1 MVFKKVDVCII
12 GSGIVGL
19 AVGLRISKQFPN
31 IKLLILDKED
41 GVARHQT
48 GHNSGVIHAGLY
60 YPPES
65 YKAQWCTTGAKLL
78 IDYCKNYDIPYEL
91 SGKLVIAADSSEEK
105 RLNDLYD
112 RGVSNGVQGLRKL
125 NRDQLTK
132 IEPNVAGTSGIY
144 SPNTGIVDY
153 TKISE
158 SFASNIIQDNAEIL
172 TGCQVISIVSKN
184 QGVFL
189 ETTKGDIESK
199 TIINCAGLH
208 ADDIANKMDV
218 DIDVRIIPFRGE
230 YYTVKPRN
238 SLFIRG
244 LIYPVPDSR
253 FPFLGVHFTKR
264 IDGSIEAGPNAVL
277 AFAREGYKKTD
288 FDIKEILGLLGYS
301 GFWYMSFKYWKMGL
315 DEQMRS
321 ISKRLFVKSLQKLVP
336 SINEADLIVGGSGVR
351 AQAVDRKGG
360 IIQDFKII
368 QSPSAVH
375 VLNAPSPAATSSL
388 SISQHIV
395 DVAKKQFGWV

>member
-1 MVFKKVDVCII
+1 MGFKKVDVWII

-41 GVARHQT
+41 AVARHQT

-60 YPPES
+60 YPPGS
-65 YKAQWCTTGAKLL
+65 YKAQWCTTGAKFL

-91 SGKLVIAADSSEEK
+91 SGKLVIASDSSEEK
-105 RLNDLYD
+105 TLNDLYD

-125 NRDQLTK
+125 NKDQLTE
-132 IEPNVAGTSGIY
+132 IEPNVVGNSAIY

-153 TKISE
+153 TKVSE
-158 SFASNIIQDNAEIL
+158 SFASNIIQGNAEIL
-172 TGCQVISIVSKN
+172 TGCQVMDIVSKN
-184 QGVFL
+184 EGVFL

-199 TIINCAGLH
+199 TIINCAGLQ
-208 ADDIANKMDV
+208 ADDIAKKMDV
-218 DIDVRIIPFRGE
+218 EIDVRIIPFRGE
-230 YYTVKPRN
+230 YYTVKPRD

-244 LIYPVPDSR
+244 LIYPVPDPR

-288 FDIKEILGLLGYS
+288 FDIKEILGLLRFS

-321 ISKRLFVKSLQKLVP
+321 ISKKLFVKSLQKLVP
-336 SINEADLIVGGSGVR
+336 GINEADLISGGSGVR
-351 AQAVDRKGG
+351 AQAVDKKGG

>member
-1 MVFKKVDVCII
+1 MGFKKVDVCII

-19 AVGLRISKQFPN
+19 AVGLRISKQFPD

-41 GVARHQT
+41 AVARHQT

-60 YPPES
+60 YPPGS
-65 YKAQWCTTGAKLL
+65 
-78 IDYCKNYDIPYEL
+78 CKNYDIPYEL
-91 SGKLVIAADSSEEK
+91 SGKLVIASDSSEEK
-105 RLNDLYD
+105 TLNDLYD

-125 NRDQLTK
+125 NKDQLTE
-132 IEPNVAGTSGIY
+132 IEPNVVGNSAIY

-153 TKISE
+153 TKVSE
-158 SFASNIIQDNAEIL
+158 SFASNIIQGNAEIL
-172 TGCQVISIVSKN
+172 TGCQVMDIVSKKE
-184 QGVFL
+184 GVFL

-199 TIINCAGLH
+199 TIINCAGLQ
-208 ADDIANKMDV
+208 ADDIAKKMDV
-218 DIDVRIIPFRGE
+218 EIDVRIIPFRGE
-230 YYTVKPRN
+230 YYTVKPRD

-244 LIYPVPDSR
+244 LIYPVPDPR
-253 FPFLGVHFTKR
+253 FPFLGVLFTKR

-288 FDIKEILGLLGYS
+288 FDIKEILGLLRFS

-321 ISKRLFVKSLQKLVP
+321 ISKKLFVKSLQKLVP
-336 SINEADLIVGGSGVR
+336 GINEADLISGGSGVR
-351 AQAVDRKGG
+351 AQAVDKKGG

>member
-41 GVARHQT
+41 RVARHQT

-60 YPPES
+60 YPPDS

-78 IDYCKNYDIPYEL
+78 IDYCKNYNIPYEL
-91 SGKLVIAADSSEEK
+91 SGKLIVAGDPTEENS
-105 RLNDLYD
+105 LNDLYD
-112 RGVSNGVQGLRKL
+112 RGISNGVKGLRKL
-125 NRDQLTK
+125 SKDQLSE
-132 IEPNVAGTSGIY
+132 IEPNVTGVSGLY

-153 TKISE
+153 IKVAE
-158 SFASNIIQDNAEIL
+158 SFASNIIKGDAEIL
-172 TGCQVISIVSKN
+172 TDCRVREIVSKKQN
-184 QGVFL
+184 ISL
-189 ETTKGDIESK
+189 ETTKGVIESRS
-199 TIINCAGLH
+199 IINCAGLH
-208 ADDIANKMDV
+208 ADDIASKMGV
-218 DIDVRIIPFRGE
+218 DMDVRIIPFRGE
-230 YYTVKPRN
+230 YYTVKPRE
-238 SLFIRG
+238 SIFIRG
-244 LIYPVPDSR
+244 LIYPVPDPK

-288 FDIKEILGLLGYS
+288 FDIKEIFGLLGYS

-321 ISKRLFVKSLQKLVP
+321 ISKKLFVKSLQKLVP

-368 QSPSAVH
+368 QSPGAVH

>member
-41 GVARHQT
+41 RVARHQT

-60 YPPES
+60 YPPDS

-78 IDYCKNYDIPYEL
+78 IDYCKNYNIPYEL
-91 SGKLVIAADSSEEK
+91 SGKLIVAGDPTEENS
-105 RLNDLYD
+105 LNDLYD
-112 RGVSNGVQGLRKL
+112 RGISNGVKGLRKL
-125 NRDQLTK
+125 SKDQLSE
-132 IEPNVAGTSGIY
+132 IEPNVTGVSGLY

-153 TKISE
+153 IKVAE
-158 SFASNIIQDNAEIL
+158 SFASNIIKGDAEIL
-172 TGCQVISIVSKN
+172 TDCRVREIVSKKQN
-184 QGVFL
+184 ISL
-189 ETTKGDIESK
+189 ETTKGVIESRS
-199 TIINCAGLH
+199 IINCAGLH
-208 ADDIANKMDV
+208 ADDIASKMGV
-218 DIDVRIIPFRGE
+218 DMDVRIIPFRGE
-230 YYTVKPRN
+230 YYTVKPRE
-238 SLFIRG
+238 SIFIRG
-244 LIYPVPDSR
+244 LIYPVPDPK

-288 FDIKEILGLLGYS
+288 FDIKEIFGLLGYS

-321 ISKRLFVKSLQKLVP
+321 ISKKLFVKSLQKLVP

>member
-1 MVFKKVDVCII
+1 
-12 GSGIVGL
+12 
-19 AVGLRISKQFPN
+19 
-31 IKLLILDKED
+31 
-41 GVARHQT
+41 T

-60 YPPES
+60 YPPGS
-65 YKAQWCTTGAKLL
+65 YKAQWCTTGAKFL

-91 SGKLVIAADSSEEK
+91 SGKLVIASDSSEEK
-105 RLNDLYD
+105 TLNDLYD

-125 NRDQLTK
+125 NKDQLTE
-132 IEPNVAGTSGIY
+132 IEPNVVGNSAIY

-158 SFASNIIQDNAEIL
+158 SFASNIIQGNAEIL
-172 TGCQVISIVSKN
+172 TGCQVMDIVSKN
-184 QGVFL
+184 EGVFL
-189 ETTKGDIESK
+189 QTTKGDIESK
-199 TIINCAGLH
+199 TIINCAGLQ
-208 ADDIANKMDV
+208 ADDIAKKMDV
-218 DIDVRIIPFRGE
+218 EIDVRIIPFRGE
-230 YYTVKPRN
+230 YYTVKPRD

-244 LIYPVPDSR
+244 LIYPVPDPR

-288 FDIKEILGLLGYS
+288 FDIKEILGLLRFS

-321 ISKRLFVKSLQKLVP
+321 ISKKLFVKSLQKLVP
-336 SINEADLIVGGSGVR
+336 GINEADLISGGSGVR
-351 AQAVDRKGG
+351 AQAVDKKGG